1 MKGLSMGV
9 VSRFVVIV
17 GGCLVLMFNTESII
31 ELLEPIWT
39 LVMTQP
45 EVALEHGAVLT
56 VVISMFWFLCRLVLG
71 LRHYAVHPR
80 PVAMGAFAART
91 VDPPVGPELERF
103 ARHEAAHAVV
113 AIALGMTA
121 VTADIHTVG
130 DRGGRVTYEP
140 DEDLT
145 VHEQSFDALVFGFAG
160 QLADHSTGHFDQG
173 SMRDMGLQQLRM
185 MTIIATGQ
193 RPERHTG
200 PLTVEALIESTRTEA
215 ELLLT
220 QHAAAHER
228 ITEALIADRALNDQ
242 RLRELAESVNR

>member
-1 MKGLSMGV
+1 MREFSIGV
-9 VSRFVVIV
+9 ASRFVMIV
-17 GGCLVLMFNTESII
+17 GGCLVLMFNTGSII

-45 EVALEHGAVLT
+45 EVAMKHGAVLT
-56 VVISMFWFLCRLVLG
+56 MVMSMFWSLCRLAFG
-71 LRHYAVHPR
+71 PRNYAVHSR
-80 PVAMGAFAART
+80 PIATGAVAART

-103 ARHEAAHAVV
+103 ARHEAAHAVA
-113 AIALGMTA
+113 AIVLGMNA
-121 VTADIHTVG
+121 VTADIHAVG

-160 QLADHSTGHFDQG
+160 QVADHRTAHFDQG
-173 SMRDMGLQQLRM
+173 SMGDMGLQQLRM
-185 MTIIATGQ
+185 MSIIATGQ
-193 RPERHTG
+193 RPERHAG
-200 PLTVEALIESTRTEA
+200 PLTIEALIESTRTEA

-228 ITEALIADRALNDQ
+228 ITEALIADRELNDQ
-242 RLRELAESVNR
+242 RLREMVESVNH